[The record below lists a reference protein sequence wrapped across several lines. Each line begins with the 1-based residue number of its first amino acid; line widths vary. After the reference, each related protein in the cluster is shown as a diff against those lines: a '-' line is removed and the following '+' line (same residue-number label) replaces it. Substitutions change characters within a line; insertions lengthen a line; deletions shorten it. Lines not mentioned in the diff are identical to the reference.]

1 MSGRMLLLSL
11 AVGLSGL
18 TNAFAGDD
26 PHGQAF
32 NVQCNGCHAGHK
44 AAGGSLTNAAS
55 NENVCASCHNLGG
68 SASSFAIENFSIAS
82 LAAHSGSSHAWNTP
96 ATNANAGAGTPT
108 WGQMSV
114 RLDGG
119 NIICSTCHNQHSID
133 DAAVTAGQAGTQT
146 KSTVAKIASGGGTG
160 TVAATTA
167 ATASA
172 KSYIIE
178 IIEQGGA
185 SGSARFRLSNDGG
198 LSWFGY
204 SAGTWVT
211 YSGANAQLT
220 GASVALN
227 DGALVS
233 AQFSGTFAIGDKF
246 RFYVAYP
253 FLRMAKSSGIALD
266 SGSQTTGDK
275 FCRVCHGSWAMD
287 HTAARTYDGNP
298 KSHPVGVA
306 LGANGEGYDRVTPLD
321 GDGGAAGSD
330 GNATNDLLLA
340 ADGTVQC
347 LSCHGVHHA
356 DGNTETVDQP

>member
-1 MSGRMLLLSL
+1 MRMRVALLIVLASTLVAGR
-11 AVGLSGL
+11 AH
-18 TNAFAGDD
+18 AGDD

-32 NVQCNGCHAGHK
+32 NVQCASCHAGHK
-44 AAGGSLTNAAS
+44 AAGASLTNQAS
-55 NENVCASCHNLGG
+55 NEAVCGSCHNLVG
-68 SASSFAIENFSIAS
+68 SAAAFALEHFQRAN
-82 LAAHSGSSHAWNTP
+82 LATRTGTSHAWNTP
-96 ATNANAGAGTPT
+96 ATNANAGAGTPS
-108 WGQMSV
+108 WNQMAL
-114 RLDGG
+114 RLDSG
-119 NIICSTCHNQHSID
+119 NVICSTCHNQHSID

-146 KSTVAKIASGGGTG
+146 KSAVAKIASGGGTG
-160 TVAATTA
+160 TLALTVA

-178 IIEQGGA
+178 IIEAAGA
-185 SGSARFRLSNDGG
+185 TGVARFRLSNDGG

-204 SAGTWVT
+204 SAGVWAP
-211 YSGANAQLT
+211 YSGSNAQLT

-227 DGALVS
+227 DAALAS

-246 RFYVAYP
+246 RVYVAYP
-253 FLRMAKSSGIALD
+253 FLRMAKGSSIALD
-266 SGSQTTGDK
+266 RGNQATGDK

-287 HTAARTYDGNP
+287 HTAVRTYDGNP
-298 KSHPVGVA
+298 KSHPVGIA
-306 LGANGEGYDRVTPLD
+306 LNANGEGYDRVVPLD
-321 GDGGAAGSD
+321 GNGGAAGSD